1 MLFFIAT
8 QKPNGETIMKK
19 LLSLVFGL
27 AMFVA
32 FSTPATAAIQFSGDA
47 QVRPRVEMSKSG
59 EAGEWSENLY
69 WLYRLRLR
77 LAADLGSGYF
87 AKALLASESAGWFA
101 TISQDR
107 ETVTL
112 NGKTYNL
119 FPNSLSD
126 HFGVNQV
133 YFGRMMQD
141 SHYTLGIMPVNS
153 FNNPV
158 FDLAVYP
165 TSAVGIPYLLIN
177 NDRIFGLNYGKK
189 IGPGELNATLCILG
203 DAIYDNNDESFFR
216 DEYAVHLMYKTNIGD
231 ITIDPQLLAAVTR
244 TQTSNLLPDDPEVGI
259 APFTFGTNVIIPA
272 GDTKITLSGFYSNDG
287 IGLVDDDNG
296 AEYSA
301 YILRAKAEHGPVRAW
316 VSYNAADVDSPT
328 SDEYN
333 NFYVW
338 AQYTVK
344 VYESSMGKF
353 TLTPTVRYRDRNK
366 NDSDL
371 DTRLRTELWA
381 NISF

>member
-1 MLFFIAT
+1 
-8 QKPNGETIMKK
+8 MKK

-27 AMFVA
+27 ALLVA
-32 FSTPATAAIQFSGDA
+32 FSTPATAAIKFSGDA
-47 QVRPRVEMSKSG
+47 QVRPRVEMTKSG
-59 EAGEWSENLY
+59 ESGEWKEELY

-101 TISQDR
+101 TISDGR
-107 ETVTL
+107 GTVDL

-119 FPNSLSD
+119 FPDNLSD

-141 SHYTLGIMPVNS
+141 SHYILGIMPVNS

-177 NDRIFGLNYGKK
+177 NDRIFGLNYGRKV
-189 IGPGELNATLCILG
+189 GPGELSATLCVLG
-203 DAIYDNNDESFFR
+203 DAQWDSTDDSFLR

-231 ITIDPQLLAAVTR
+231 VIIDPQLLAAVTR
-244 TQTSNLLPDDPEVGI
+244 TQNVDIGAPEEYGH

-272 GDTKITLSGFYSNDG
+272 GDTKFTLSGFYTNDG
-287 IGLVDDDNG
+287 IGLVDDENG
-296 AEYSA
+296 VDYSA
-301 YILRAKAEHGPVRAW
+301 YIVRAKAEHGPVRAW
-316 VSYNAADVDSPT
+316 VSYNAADVKSPM
-328 SDEYN
+328 SDDYE

-338 AQYTVK
+338 AQYTLK

-353 TLTPTVRYRDRNK
+353 TLTPTVRYRDRDMNG
-366 NDSDL
+366 SDK
-371 DTRLRTELWA
+371 DTRWRTEVWA